1 MPMKR
6 STKKVRR
13 VRRMRGGG
21 LMSFLGK
28 ANSFLKNSKLISSV
42 GSALGNAGVPYA
54 GDIGAAAGAF
64 GYGRRRSR
72 LGSGLSLAGS
82 GRRRRCR

>member
-64 GYGRRRSR
+64 GYGRRRRS
-72 LGSGLSLAGS
+72 GGGLSLAGS

>member
-28 ANSFLKNSKLISSV
+28 ANSFLKNLKLISSV

-54 GDIGAAAGAF
+54 SDIGAAASAF
-64 GYGRRRSR
+64 GCRRS
-72 LGSGLSLAGS
+72 GGGLSLAGS